1 MPIATIYVDTRE
13 KSSVPDYLDEYDLK
27 TERKALL
34 VGDYIIG
41 DICVEYKTIQ
51 DYCNSLMSG
60 HLHKQL
66 YQMSYNFPLS
76 YLCITGLYG
85 YELTS
90 RKIQKATYISSIA
103 GSSYKRANDG
113 AMGQIITVQFEHE
126 QDSALFL
133 KFLYNKVSNGQDIR
147 LPVMERHRY
156 SKADWQLNMLCG
168 LPNIGPKLG
177 KVLLKN
183 FKSIKEISN
192 AKETELVTIPG
203 ISKVK
208 AQEIYDYFNKQYAS
222 NWSDVE

>member
-1 MPIATIYVDTRE
+1 MPENKIYVDTRE
-13 KSSVPDYLDEYDLK
+13 RSGVPDILQEMEIP
-27 TERKALL
+27 TEHKALT

-51 DYCNSLMSG
+51 DYCNSLVSG

-66 YQMSYNFPLS
+66 YQMSYNFELS

-85 YELTS
+85 YELTT
-90 RKIQKATYISSIA
+90 RKIKKATYISSIA

-126 QDSALFL
+126 QDSAMFL
-133 KFLYNKVSNGQDIR
+133 KFLYNKIMKGENTR
-147 LPVMERHRY
+147 LPVMERHKY

-177 KVLLKN
+177 KVLLNN
-183 FKSIKEISN
+183 FKNIKNISN
-192 AKETELVTIPG
+192 ANQTELITIPG
-203 ISKVK
+203 ISKQK
-208 AQEIYDYFNKQYAS
+208 AQDIYDYFNKQYVS
-222 NWSDVE
+222 NWSEVE

>member
-1 MPIATIYVDTRE
+1 MSNTTIYVDTRE

-51 DYCNSLMSG
+51 DYCNSLVSG

-103 GSSYKRANDG
+103 GSSFKRANDG
-113 AMGQIITVQFEHE
+113 KMGQIITVQFEHE
-126 QDSALFL
+126 QDSAMFL
-133 KFLYNKVSNGQDIR
+133 KFLYNKISTGQDTR
-147 LPVMERHRY
+147 LPVMERHKY

-183 FKSIKEISN
+183 FKNIRNISN
-192 AKETELVTIPG
+192 AAESELITIPG
-203 ISKVK
+203 ISKQK
-208 AQEIYDYFNKQYAS
+208 SQEIYDYFNKQYVN
-222 NWSDVE
+222 NWSDLE

>member
-1 MPIATIYVDTRE
+1 MNPIYVDTRE
-13 KSSVPDYLDEYDLK
+13 KSSVPDILK
-27 TERKALL
+27 EMEIPTESKTLT

-41 DICVEYKTIQ
+41 DICVEYKSIQ
-51 DYCNSLMSG
+51 DYCNSLLSG

-66 YQMSYNFPLS
+66 YQMSYNFELS

-85 YELTS
+85 YELTT
-90 RKIQKATYISSIA
+90 RKIKKPTYISSIA

-113 AMGQIITVQFEHE
+113 KMGQIITVQFEHE

-133 KFLYNKVSNGQDIR
+133 KFLYNKIISGDNTR
-147 LPVMERHRY
+147 LPVMERHKY

-183 FKSIKEISN
+183 FKNIRSISN
-192 AKETELVTIPG
+192 ATESELVTIPG
-203 ISKVK
+203 ISKQK
-208 AQEIYDYFNKQYAS
+208 AQDIYDFFNKHYVS
-222 NWSDVE
+222 NWSDIK